1 MKDRSVVAYDG
12 ISDDIA
18 PELLATNV
26 TETKKNTSLKDTSP
40 SPVTKSADD
49 EKEDKNPNYASM
61 DEEASGT

>member
-12 ISDDIA
+12 ISDDA

-61 DEEASGT
+61 DEEASGA